1 MGRDNGHFGIL
12 LPETDQ
18 TGSKAVV
25 RRLSDLVQS
34 HPPFQSNKT
43 LRPLVKKLSF
53 RSFSYPEK
61 FVIPQSLKGIVEE
74 VDREY
79 SRR

>member
-1 MGRDNGHFGIL
+1 M
-12 LPETDQ
+12 
-18 TGSKAVV
+18 
-25 RRLSDLVQS
+25 
-34 HPPFQSNKT
+34 

-61 FVIPQSLKGIVEE
+61 FVIPESLKGIVEE
-74 VDREY
+74 VNREY